1 MDVMP
6 SSFSI
11 DFGNMLSVNW
21 SADFLIGYK
30 YFLMTIKKFTSV
42 FGTTGQRQN
51 LLIAGDIII
60 YVLGSSCQAS
70 QDFYIRLWQGMG

>member
-1 MDVMP
+1 MP

-21 SADFLIGYK
+21 SAVFLIGYK

-42 FGTTGQRQN
+42 FGMTGQRQN

-70 QDFYIRLWQGMG
+70 QDLHICLWQGMG